1 MPMPEKTRGRDVD
14 GKNRARA
21 PAGGAQHTF
30 CSEYHYDMEKVRG
43 LVKALVGQAGTAHN
57 ASVRFRRRMPE
68 QAASTRQPARRTG
81 ESGRCMG
88 AGERITRGILIGGA
102 LGAFSH
108 LFGFTENMFM
118 AVGIG
123 GIAGV
128 LAALTRILLDTR
140 RK

>member
-1 MPMPEKTRGRDVD
+1 
-14 GKNRARA
+14 
-21 PAGGAQHTF
+21 
-30 CSEYHYDMEKVRG
+30 
-43 LVKALVGQAGTAHN
+43 
-57 ASVRFRRRMPE
+57 
-68 QAASTRQPARRTG
+68 
-81 ESGRCMG
+81 MG